1 MKENE
6 MRIKEF
12 SFPVVVEWLGDT
24 RVATRVNG
32 KKEIETS
39 SPPEFRGKD
48 ATIWSP
54 EDFFVGAAA
63 SCLAVTLSGIAGR
76 RGLPL
81 HGLGVSGDGI
91 VGRRDDG
98 QFGFKRMSLRVVI
111 KTDAGQEEL
120 AREVARKAKEDCL
133 VTVSLAFPI
142 ELEIEVETAPATP
155 A

>member
-1 MKENE
+1 
-6 MRIKEF
+6 MRAKEF
-12 SFPVVVEWLGDT
+12 RFPVAVEWLGDT
-24 RVATRVNG
+24 RVATRIEG
-32 KKEIETS
+32 KREIETS

-63 SCLAVTLSGIAGR
+63 SCLAVTLAGIAER

-81 HGLGVSGDGI
+81 HGLEASGEGV

-98 QFGFKRMSLRVVI
+98 AFGFTRLSLRVVI

-120 AREVARKAKEDCL
+120 AREVAQKAKEGCL
-133 VTVSLAFPI
+133 VTVSLDLPI
-142 ELEIEVETAPATP
+142 ELEVEVATAPARD
-155 A
+155 